1 MFGGLVGGLSHG
13 RWDPVRC
20 TWCKAGP
27 GRRVQRGSRSVR
39 FGRQP
44 RFEVFA
50 RFDGL
55 ACAFVTFGR
64 DAFFAGRL
72 DFAGDLE
79 FFFFAE
85 LAINW
90 ETPLVGWARAEAY

>member
-1 MFGGLVGGLSHG
+1 MAFKGLLADAALFLVALA
-13 RWDPVRC
+13 
-20 TWCKAGP
+20 AGFFVA
-27 GRRVQRGSRSVR
+27 G
-39 FGRQP
+39 F
-44 RFEVFA
+44 FA

-55 ACAFVTFGR
+55 ARAFVSFGR

-90 ETPLVGWARAEAY
+90 ETPLFGWARAEAY